1 MTDTKLLTIV
11 CLCLLIGLAGCD
23 TTDRPAKVDVDIENA
38 SVEGEQV
45 RLAGEVT
52 LTGGTHNVT
61 LHEVQLRFTAED
73 GSTIRTLPIG
83 TMNDTAGV
91 GFTRVDYNTTLF
103 KPPEELRLRIDTID
117 KPTDADLIVKGKRL
131 EDEDELRYG
140 PLQQDEYLRATLTF
154 LRTRSNQ

>member
-1 MTDTKLLTIV
+1 MTDTKLLAIV
-11 CLCLLIGLAGCD
+11 CLCLLVGLAGCD
-23 TTDRPAKVDVDIENA
+23 TTDRPAQADVDIENA

-52 LTGGTHNVT
+52 LTGGTRNVT
-61 LHEVQLRFTAED
+61 LHEVQLRFIAED
-73 GSTIRTLPIG
+73 GSTMRTIPAG
-83 TMNDTAGV
+83 TINGTAGV

-103 KPPEELRLRIDTID
+103 EPPEELRLRIDTVD

-140 PLQQDEYLRATLTF
+140 PLQQEEY
-154 LRTRSNQ
+154 